1 MRRRGSVGK
10 EPPKQTETQKNMKKI
25 HIDWLKDTKQTVEMH
40 TGRGSFVRHAALAGA
55 ALTGLLLAAQPAH
68 AGSIFY
74 ILMENHN
81 LTQPNPTNSPDQIL
95 GNPAAPYINSLI
107 TPGNSNAVQ
116 VSYATQYFN
125 AGNNDHPSE
134 PNYVWEE
141 AGTDFGFHGDA
152 DPSQANGNTFYS
164 ASNHL
169 SKQLT
174 AAGIT
179 WKNYQEDVQLSL
191 SPTNSASGSH
201 GPTNAFNGS
210 TQFNYAVKH
219 NPEAFFTDSAEVNV
233 FPLSQLFIDLSSN
246 TVGQFNYITPDQ
258 LNDAHSPLNAGFTYF
273 GTHYTG
279 DQSAVAEGDN
289 FLSIVVPQIMA
300 SPAYQNNGAIV
311 IWFDE
316 TEHGDT
322 SSFAIPEI
330 VISPLAKGNAYASS
344 VEMSHS
350 SDIKTWEELFGL
362 SFLNNPIP
370 VGETNV
376 NGGYNNV
383 ATVNDLSDL
392 FQSGVIPAY
401 SLEAIVQ
408 VNNVTPQ
415 GKGHGV
421 VHIQNT
427 GSVPVPGPLFLVL
440 DNLSSNATLDNA
452 AGTTAVLAPLG
463 SPYVEVNLDGST
475 LAPGDSTAVELEFS
489 DPTLQP
495 ISYTTRVLPVTPVP

>member
-1 MRRRGSVGK
+1 
-10 EPPKQTETQKNMKKI
+10 MKKI

-40 TGRGSFVRHAALAGA
+40 ASRGGLVRHAAFAGA
-55 ALTGLLLAAQPAH
+55 ALTSLLLAAQSAH

-81 LTQPNPTNSPDQIL
+81 LTQPTNITSPQQIL
-95 GNPAAPYINSLI
+95 GNPAAPYINSLM

-116 VSYATQYFN
+116 VSYATKYFN
-125 AGNNDHPSE
+125 AGSGDHPSE

-141 AGTDFGFHGDA
+141 AGTDFGFHSDA
-152 DPSQANGNTFYS
+152 DPSQADGNTFYTL
-164 ASNHL
+164 SNHL
-169 SKQLT
+169 SKQFT

-179 WKNYQEDVQLSL
+179 WKNYQEDVQLSA
-191 SPTNSASGSH
+191 SPTNSFSTTH

-210 TQFNYAVKH
+210 TQVNYAVKH
-219 NPEAFFTDSAEVNV
+219 NPEAFFTDSSEVNV
-233 FPLSQLFIDLSSN
+233 YPVSQLFVDLSSN

-258 LNDAHSPLNAGFTYF
+258 LNDAHTGLNAGFTYF

-279 DQSAVAEGDN
+279 DQAAVAEGDN

-300 SPAYQNNGAIV
+300 SPAYQNNGAIIV
-311 IWFDE
+311 WFDE
-316 TEHGDT
+316 TENGD
-322 SSFAIPEI
+322 SNSIAIPEI
-330 VISPLAKGNAYASS
+330 LISPLAKGNAYASS

-350 SDIKTWEELFGL
+350 SDIKTWEELFDL

-370 VGETNV
+370 VSETNV

-392 FQSGVIPAY
+392 FQDGVIPSY
-401 SLEAIVQ
+401 NLQAIVEI
-408 VNNVTPQ
+408 NNVNPH
-415 GKGHGV
+415 GKGHSIV
-421 VHIQNT
+421 RIQNT
-427 GSVPVPGPLFLVL
+427 GSVAVPGPLYLVL
-440 DNLSSNATLDNA
+440 DNLSSNATLVNA

-463 SPYVEVNLDGST
+463 SPYVLVNLDGNS
-475 LAPGDSTAVELEFS
+475 LAPGDSAVAELNFS

-495 ISYTTRVLPVTPVP
+495 ISYTTRILPVTPVP